1 MNRTIEDRIQA
12 YLDGQM
18 SSEAQRAF
26 LAEAAHDPRIQH
38 LLDEHR
44 QLNALLRDRRRP
56 IAVPLATQRAL
67 AEKLPALQAALPA
80 STLAPAA
87 TSGGLLGN
95 ALRRGG
101 ALLSAVGWRRVW
113 ISAVAASLLL
123 TGSYVLY
130 NSLDGRTVDTV
141 AETSQESAGIE
152 TETTTSAPGTSSSS
166 IETEASSGTVSNG
179 ASARD
184 ERRARSAV
192 GSRGTKS
199 ATAVERGSAFPDAGS
214 AGENIVQF
222 SGIELAALAH
232 ELEAAERGTGV
243 RAEPVMLRGP
253 MQARIP
259 GMDRMRLYVESGSGW
274 NDVRGNAS
282 SKSSVEGVYLIGL
295 RYDLSSSFALGL
307 EYAQSRF
314 NREGITSERQRAQ
327 NGSATEYIVIGP
339 GMVAETLPWLRL
351 HGAYTLNPEDVL
363 QLQADLGGGVLLTQ
377 SRPFVFSLG
386 LTTVLRLSPLLN
398 VRGGV
403 HYRGA
408 LLEPFVGTPADIP
421 TSGGAI
427 GIIRNA
433 GEPGRAYT
441 STVEF
446 RVGFGLGL
454 W

>member
-1 MNRTIEDRIQA
+1 
-12 YLDGQM
+12 
-18 SSEAQRAF
+18 
-26 LAEAAHDPRIQH
+26 
-38 LLDEHR
+38 
-44 QLNALLRDRRRP
+44 
-56 IAVPLATQRAL
+56 
-67 AEKLPALQAALPA
+67 
-80 STLAPAA
+80 
-87 TSGGLLGN
+87 
-95 ALRRGG
+95 
-101 ALLSAVGWRRVW
+101 
-113 ISAVAASLLL
+113 
-123 TGSYVLY
+123 
-130 NSLDGRTVDTV
+130 
-141 AETSQESAGIE
+141 
-152 TETTTSAPGTSSSS
+152 
-166 IETEASSGTVSNG
+166 
-179 ASARD
+179 
-184 ERRARSAV
+184 
-192 GSRGTKS
+192 
-199 ATAVERGSAFPDAGS
+199 
-214 AGENIVQF
+214 
-222 SGIELAALAH
+222 
-232 ELEAAERGTGV
+232 
-243 RAEPVMLRGP
+243 
-253 MQARIP
+253 
-259 GMDRMRLYVESGSGW
+259 MDRMRLYVESGSGW

>member
-1 MNRTIEDRIQA
+1 MN
-12 YLDGQM
+12 
-18 SSEAQRAF
+18 SEAQRAF
-26 LAEAAHDPRIQH
+26 LTEAAHDPRIQH

-67 AEKLPALQAALPA
+67 AEKIPALQTTIPA

-87 TSGGLLGN
+87 TSSGLLGH

-130 NSLDGRTVDTV
+130 NSLDGRTADTV
-141 AETSQESAGIE
+141 AETSQERAGID
-152 TETTTSAPGTSSSS
+152 TETTMSTPGTSSANL
-166 IETEASSGTVSNG
+166 ETEASSAHLLKDTKAVN
-179 ASARD
+179 
-184 ERRARSAV
+184 ERHERSAA
-192 GSRGTKS
+192 GSRGTNSPAATEHFS
-199 ATAVERGSAFPDAGS
+199 AHLDAGS
-214 AGENIVQF
+214 ADETVARY
-222 SGIELAALAH
+222 SADELAGLAH
-232 ELEAAERGTGV
+232 ELEAAQRGTGL
-243 RAEPVMLRGP
+243 RAEPSVLRGP
-253 MQARIP
+253 LQAHIP

-274 NDVRGNAS
+274 SDVRGNAS

-351 HGAYTLNPEDVL
+351 HGAYTVNPEDML
-363 QLQADLGGGVLLTQ
+363 QLQADMGGGVLLTQ

-386 LTTVLRLSPLLN
+386 LTTVLRLSPLLS

-421 TSGGAI
+421 SGGGAI

-446 RVGFGLGL
+446 RVGFGMGL